1 VQERPNPSIGRGNG
15 VEERAQKVLPK
26 RTNAHIITHRKETQ
40 KKQREKPARA
50 EHLKC
55 RVVGMPRRFGF
66 VFHHPQAAPAGM
78 LLCRLVLLRPKPVAT
93 QAERRQERRC
103 GSHKGER
110 EGHAHAFQK
119 PGEWVAESYALPLQ
133 LLLPLVGFGQ
143 HKVCLNEH
151 ENCNGSI
158 ATVRIADY

>member
-1 VQERPNPSIGRGNG
+1 
-15 VEERAQKVLPK
+15 
-26 RTNAHIITHRKETQ
+26 
-40 KKQREKPARA
+40 
-50 EHLKC
+50 
-55 RVVGMPRRFGF
+55 MPRRFGF
-66 VFHHPQAAPAGM
+66 VFHHPQAAPSRVQAAGM
-78 LLCRLVLLRPKPVAT
+78 LLCRLVLLRPETVAT

-119 PGEWVAESYALPLQ
+119 PGEWVVESYALPLQ
-133 LLLPLVGFGQ
+133 LLLPLVGFRQ